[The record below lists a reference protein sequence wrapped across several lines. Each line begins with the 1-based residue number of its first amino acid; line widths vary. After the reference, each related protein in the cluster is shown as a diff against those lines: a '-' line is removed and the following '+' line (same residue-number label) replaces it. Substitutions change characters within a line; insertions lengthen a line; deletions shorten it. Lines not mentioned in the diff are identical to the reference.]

1 MTEKY
6 DYCSTVP
13 RTFVEDCSYS
23 GTTVKREIQLR
34 LQALLQ
40 EYAAMSHQE
49 AQETIDKWKVL
60 LNKYS
65 LNFSLHDKTH
75 RSRGQSQGSHSLVKS
90 FEFQGKVLEKSL
102 NFCASP

>member
-1 MTEKY
+1 MTKKY
-6 DYCSTVP
+6 EYYSTVP

-23 GTTVKREIQLR
+23 GTTVNREIQLR

-65 LNFSLHDKTH
+65 PISPCMIKLIGHEDSLRARTVLKIPLNF
-75 RSRGQSQGSHSLVKS
+75 RG
-90 FEFQGKVLEKSL
+90 
-102 NFCASP
+102 SP